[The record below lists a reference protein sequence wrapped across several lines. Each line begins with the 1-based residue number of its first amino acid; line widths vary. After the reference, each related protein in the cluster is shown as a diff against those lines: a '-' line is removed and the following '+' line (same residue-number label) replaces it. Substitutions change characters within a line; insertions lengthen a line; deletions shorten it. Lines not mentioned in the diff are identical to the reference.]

1 MRLRVKSVFSYEGV
15 DKIFTFLISVHD
27 EMSHAINRN
36 LTISQIL
43 LMRQNATWKVDSKES
58 LFVFQLFHWNWHTNL
73 EGNMRS
79 SKFAPG
85 LLNPSILNALY
96 IITLLDVRCILWQL
110 IDGSKDSLK
119 KYIMGIDLRILWAT

>member
-1 MRLRVKSVFSYEGV
+1 
-15 DKIFTFLISVHD
+15 
-27 EMSHAINRN
+27 
-36 LTISQIL
+36 
-43 LMRQNATWKVDSKES
+43 
-58 LFVFQLFHWNWHTNL
+58 
-73 EGNMRS
+73 MRS

-96 IITLLDVRCILWQL
+96 IITLLDVRCTISKNILWQL